1 MKNRIEVIRGK
12 LRAIWRI
19 IRSESYI
26 SVTRRGEYTRAT
38 GLFSSDDDVVD
49 VCLEVSATSMA
60 NRIEALCDGMEKTVS
75 EANDILAGRH

>member
-1 MKNRIEVIRGK
+1 MKKKTGVIRGK

-38 GLFSSDDDVVD
+38 GLFSNDDDVVD

-60 NRIEALCDGMEKTVS
+60 SRLESLCSGMDKTVS